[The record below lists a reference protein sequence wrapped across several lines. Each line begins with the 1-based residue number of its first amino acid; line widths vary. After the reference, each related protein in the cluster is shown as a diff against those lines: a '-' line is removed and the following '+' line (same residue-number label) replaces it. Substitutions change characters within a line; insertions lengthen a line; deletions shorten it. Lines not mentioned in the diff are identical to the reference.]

1 MTEVLTTITPKY
13 QVHIPIK
20 IRELAGLKKHG
31 PAKIKVKKS
40 KIIIEPLKEGFLS
53 LAGAFKVK
61 NPIPAEKIRDYID
74 YAG

>member
-1 MTEVLTTITPKY
+1 MTELLTTITPKY

-31 PAKIKVKKS
+31 LVKIKAKRS
-40 KIIIEPLKEGFLS
+40 KIIIEPLKKSFLS

-61 NPIPAEKIRDYID
+61 NPIPAEKVRDYID
-74 YAG
+74 YTR